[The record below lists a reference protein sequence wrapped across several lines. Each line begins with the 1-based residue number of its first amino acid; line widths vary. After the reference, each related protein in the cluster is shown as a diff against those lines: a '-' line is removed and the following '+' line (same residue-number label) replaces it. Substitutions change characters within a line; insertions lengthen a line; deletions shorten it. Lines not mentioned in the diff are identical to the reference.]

1 MRLPVSVKRLQKRF
15 LYTLI
20 ESQKEDKTV
29 PAHALLAARHLFRR
43 CKYCVRIPVVIDEE
57 AGWCEADRNTLPKFI
72 TSQLDTQKLTD
83 HSCRCIEV
91 PSQVSKLI
99 DFILEK
105 FSRSERE
112 PGYPT
117 LFHWYSPLNHR
128 TYFIFAR
135 IRTKLTMTHMVYT
148 VEELLAFREPKP
160 KSGRRV
166 VPVLSS
172 NPVFADIV
180 RDSSSESSD
189 FRPSAVKHKNESSV
203 SSEEV
208 LFKGIISRRAGQER
222 TRETIREPIREIIR
236 EPVHEPIHQSI
247 RSPAQETVQDLPQH
261 HEWKY
266 HGRSESEAAIGEPVS
281 APTGIPAQRSEGF
294 QRFYKAV
301 VSPTHVRVTAGG
313 RIVPNT
319 RGPPSPTSKRS
330 KDTPADSQG
339 TSEKAVHGTPSM
351 LSLGHIGLN
360 QQVPVVPQFITG
372 YPGFQSFQAPM
383 GYVPI
388 PAFGTPMG
396 PGFHFSQ
403 PAVNPATA
411 AQATSDSTLKDT
423 HNTKPGETRDDN
435 AALSEKQEKVKLAPP
450 ELFDYTKPFFYNG
463 QYIYPIPAPFPP
475 PLGSS
480 MMPVQMVGIPPGGA
494 PQIPGPVMQPAP
506 NGAGPATSTTPF
518 APITHSTN
526 PTPVPPSS
534 NIPANVNF
542 KPSVAPPISSIKPSD
557 ITKKQINTFKQSLKY
572 HEDQLQYNRHQ
583 IDEAEMETRI
593 RTLRTHIATFEKTLK
608 TQLEYEDS
616 VRRQGGHNKD
626 DVSSQTPPAEDVK
639 ELPQLPTT
647 NDQPDRSLHEEKYW
661 IADKPDVA
669 ALRRRTTQGRLGLNS
684 NIGEGGKAVLELSPE
699 PAAQSFSDFLKK
711 SGLPSDAALAPEFQP
726 RGYASTWTGP
736 KHSKEASA
744 ESTNRLYALAGLNPP
759 VPKMEDQRAGSQ
771 SYSTSIHESSHY
783 LSKSSSSSS
792 GRVESRLGV
801 PYLLGSLP
809 KGVDPRTAK
818 EQDYVYSRP
827 LTDDERRARFLYWG
841 KAPKSVLKGLPRY
854 DGKHFYPPSP
864 GKTENTPSTSHAT
877 SASRELPVRR
887 VPISRPDNDF
897 EFRGT
902 KSEADPFRPIT
913 PVHKAG
919 FYKAPTVSEDGY
931 AALRHASSYDPQ
943 AFSKPAGSGDDYGAL
958 RHASSYGPQTFQ
970 SEILKPMSEDAE
982 SEKSAVLTTALK
994 SHENSADAVSVGSHD
1009 RQSSGASSGKLWPM
1023 FKKATSSSAVSST
1036 TAQGY
1041 LPPFAGHAAAS
1052 LSPTVS
1058 KNSPIRN
1065 TSPEKMS
1072 GELEFGDG
1080 GALLTLGPETRREN
1094 LPPHNVGSL
1103 EDQFKNI
1110 TLDASERRDLNA
1122 VYKI

>member
-1 MRLPVSVKRLQKRF
+1 MPQIANRF
-15 LYTLI
+15 AVDRKFCFLVFILRSLDHTSSSRCRRI
-20 ESQKEDKTV
+20 E
-29 PAHALLAARHLFRR
+29 L
-43 CKYCVRIPVVIDEE
+43 
-57 AGWCEADRNTLPKFI
+57 
-72 TSQLDTQKLTD
+72 
-83 HSCRCIEV
+83 

-105 FSRSERE
+105 LSRSERE
-112 PGYPT
+112 LGYPT
-117 LFHWYSPLNHR
+117 LFRWYSPSNHR

-135 IRTKLTMTHMVYT
+135 IRIRLAMAHMVYT
-148 VEELLAFREPKP
+148 VDELLAFREPKP
-160 KSGRRV
+160 KSSRRV
-166 VPVLSS
+166 VPALSS

-208 LFKGIISRRAGQER
+208 LFKGIISRRAGQEP
-222 TRETIREPIREIIR
+222 TRETIREPIREIVR
-236 EPVHEPIHQSI
+236 EPVHEPTHQSV
-247 RSPAQETVQDLPQH
+247 RSSTHETVHDSPQH
-261 HEWKY
+261 LEWKY

-330 KDTPADSQG
+330 KDAPPDSHG
-339 TSEKAVHGTPSM
+339 ASEKAIHGTPS
-351 LSLGHIGLN
+351 LPSLGHIGLN
-360 QQVPVVPQFITG
+360 QQVPVVPQFIAG

-383 GYVPI
+383 GYVPF
-388 PAFGTPMG
+388 PAFGTPMA
-396 PGFHFSQ
+396 PGFPFGQ
-403 PAVNPATA
+403 PTVNPAA
-411 AQATSDSTLKDT
+411 VAQAASDSTLKDT
-423 HNTKPGETRDDN
+423 HNTKPGETREDN
-435 AALSEKQEKVKLAPP
+435 ATTSEKQEKVKLTPP

-475 PLGSS
+475 PLGSP
-480 MMPVQMVGIPPGGA
+480 MMPVQMVGIPPGAA
-494 PQIPGPVMQPAP
+494 PQIPGPMMQPAP
-506 NGAGPATSTTPF
+506 NGAGPTTTTTSF
-518 APITHSTN
+518 APPTHSTAAA
-526 PTPVPPSS
+526 PVLLSS
-534 NIPANVNF
+534 NVPANVNF

-557 ITKKQINTFKQSLKY
+557 ITKKQINSFKQSLKY

-583 IDEAEMETRI
+583 IDEAEMEIKI
-593 RTLRTHIATFEKTLK
+593 RTLRAHIATFEKTLK

-616 VRRQGGHNKD
+616 VRRQGASSKG
-626 DVSSQTPPAEDVK
+626 DVSSPIPAAEEIK
-639 ELPQLPTT
+639 ESSQPPTT
-647 NDQPDRSLHEEKYW
+647 NKSDDQVDHNMHNDKYW
-661 IADKPDVA
+661 PADKPDAA

-684 NIGEGGKAVLELSPE
+684 NIGEGGKAVLQLSPE

-711 SGLPSDAALAPEFQP
+711 SGFPSDAALAPEFQP

-759 VPKMEDQRAGSQ
+759 APKTEEQRTGSQ
-771 SYSTSIHESSHY
+771 SYSTAIPASHH
-783 LSKSSSSSS
+783 LNKSSSSSS
-792 GRVESRLGV
+792 GRAESRLGV

-864 GKTENTPSTSHAT
+864 GKLENTASTFHAT
-877 SASRELPVRR
+877 SASRELPARR

-943 AFSKPAGSGDDYGAL
+943 AFGKPAGSEDDYGSL
-958 RHASSYGPQTFQ
+958 RHVSSYGSQAFL
-970 SEILKPMSEDAE
+970 SEGLKPMSEDAE
-982 SEKSAVLTTALK
+982 SEKSTVLTAALK
-994 SHENSADAVSVGSHD
+994 VRENSADAASVGSHD
-1009 RQSSGASSGKLWPM
+1009 RQSSGGKLWPM

-1041 LPPFAGHAAAS
+1041 LPHFAGHAAAS

-1065 TSPEKMS
+1065 PSPEKMP
-1072 GELEFGDG
+1072 GDLEFSDG
-1080 GALLTLGPETRREN
+1080 GALLTLAPEMRREN
-1094 LPPHNVGSL
+1094 LPLHNVGSL